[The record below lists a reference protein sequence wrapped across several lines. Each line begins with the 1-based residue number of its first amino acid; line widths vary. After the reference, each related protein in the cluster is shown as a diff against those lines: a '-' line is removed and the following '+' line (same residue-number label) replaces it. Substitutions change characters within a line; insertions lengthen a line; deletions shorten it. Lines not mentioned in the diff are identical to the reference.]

1 MNYKVSIFKFSVSNK
16 NGEKHFLA
24 NLPGNIDFQDLF
36 EEFCE
41 DIFSNIKNFNEQGKD
56 KSLTL
61 KEPHKINDEKRC
73 VFGRFDAG
81 TTGDPV
87 DINDPETNKTNYSVS
102 SNELQA
108 RILNF
113 YAQIP
118 KNKQEGYIIL
128 QRKSTHSIKKSFE
141 DCFNNFLVRKGFQGE
156 NRIKIKL
163 SHAPN
168 LKLMRR
174 MMEAGELKEINL
186 ERNIIPNSFSELFE
200 GGSDSNLGTITT
212 QLKFNKTAI
221 KDNFKQVLYSI
232 YNKSYTGDEQVEIEG
247 NFYDEVSFTFYLD
260 KVTKTFYVKDKSK
273 IRSEIDITS
282 MVDNDSLRGEIPL
295 EKFVEISIKLILEIS

>member
-1 MNYKVSIFKFSVSNK
+1 MNYKVSTFRFSILNK
-16 NGEKHFLA
+16 RGEKHFLA
-24 NLPGNIDFQDLF
+24 NLPGNIDSQDLF
-36 EEFCE
+36 DEFCQ
-41 DIFSNIKNFNEQGKD
+41 DIFSNTKKFNENGKD

-61 KEPHKINDEKRC
+61 REPHRFDKTNRQI
-73 VFGRFDAG
+73 FGKFDAG

-87 DINDPETNKTNYSVS
+87 NINDPETNETNYSVS
-102 SNELQA
+102 SDELQA

-113 YAQIP
+113 FIQIP
-118 KNKQEGYIIL
+118 KNKQEGFIIL
-128 QRKSTHSIKKSFE
+128 QRKSTHSIQKSFE
-141 DCFNNFLVRKGFQGE
+141 DCFNNFLVKKGFQGE
-156 NRIKIKL
+156 NRIRIKL

-168 LKLMRR
+168 LKLMQR
-174 MMEAGELKEINL
+174 MMDGGELKEINL

-212 QLKFNKTAI
+212 QLKFNKIAT
-221 KDNFKQVLYSI
+221 KDNFKQVLYNI
-232 YNKSYTGDEQVEIEG
+232 YNKSYSGDDQVEIDG

-282 MVDNDSLRGEIPL
+282 MVDNESFRGEIPL
-295 EKFVEISIKLILEIS
+295 DKFVEISIKLILEIS

>member
-1 MNYKVSIFKFSVSNK
+1 MNYKVSTFKFSILNK

-36 EEFCE
+36 DEFCKE
-41 DIFSNIKNFNEQGKD
+41 IFSNPKKFNENGKD

-61 KEPHKINDEKRC
+61 REPHRFDKDNRQI
-73 VFGRFDAG
+73 FGKFDAG

-87 DINDPETNKTNYSVS
+87 NINDPETNETNYSVS
-102 SNELQA
+102 SDELQS

-113 YAQIP
+113 YIKVP
-118 KNKQEGYIIL
+118 KNRQEGFIIL
-128 QRKSTHSIKKSFE
+128 QRKSTHSIQKSLE
-141 DCFNNFLVRKGFQGE
+141 DCFNSFLVRKGFEGE
-156 NRIKIKL
+156 NRINIKL

-168 LKLMRR
+168 VKLMKR
-174 MMEAGELKEINL
+174 MMDAGELKEINL
-186 ERNIIPNSFSELFE
+186 ERNVIPDSFTGLFE
-200 GGSDSNLGTITT
+200 GENDSNLGTTIT
-212 QLKFNKTAI
+212 QLKFNKIAV
-221 KDNFKQVLYSI
+221 KDNFKQVLYNI
-232 YNKSYTGDEQVEIEG
+232 YNKNYTGDEQVEIDG

-282 MVDNDSLRGEIPL
+282 MLDNESLRGEIPL
-295 EKFVEISIKLILEIS
+295 GKFVEISIKLILEIS